1 MLSGLLHNDQP
12 EIDYLDINYDED
24 SFTYETHCARVCDV
38 FGIKSAKKADHLFQS
53 NRVWTKKWKLEL
65 RQRGREQ
72 IFCHLGKP
80 AAEKQQGS

>member
-1 MLSGLLHNDQP
+1 L
-12 EIDYLDINYDED
+12 
-24 SFTYETHCARVCDV
+24 
-38 FGIKSAKKADHLFQS
+38 GIKSAKEADHLFQS
-53 NRVWTKKWKLEL
+53 NRVWTKKWKLEF